1 MNTDPATI
9 LVFLL
14 AVSLLGLSKGGLA
27 GVSILS
33 MPMMTL
39 VMPPAAAAGLILP
52 ILMIQDLLS
61 VWIYRGQWDWG
72 NLKVLVPA
80 AAVGIALGLT
90 AFALLPTGPML
101 AILGVVTL
109 IFAAHGLLRPGAPA
123 RTPNKTMGRVLGMV
137 SGVTSTILHQGG
149 PTFQMY
155 MMPQR
160 LPRDVF
166 VGTSVAFFAI
176 VNFIKLPGFIA
187 LGQLTREGLTVAAIA
202 APFALLMT
210 WLGARLVKRIEAER
224 FYVIIYWL
232 LAAVGVKLIADAVIW
247 FRGPGEPIV
256 SALVPGTFS

>member
-1 MNTDPATI
+1 MSTDPVTI

-14 AVSLLGLSKGGLA
+14 AVGLLGLAKGGLA
-27 GVSILS
+27 GVGLMS

-61 VWIYRGQWDWG
+61 VWLYRGQWDMG

-90 AFALLPTGPML
+90 IFALLPPGPML
-101 AILGVVTL
+101 ALLGVITL
-109 IFAAHGLLRPGAPA
+109 AFAVRGLLSPGAPA
-123 RTPNKTMGRVLGMV
+123 KTPNIWMGRLLGML
-137 SGVTSTILHQGG
+137 SGLTSTILHQGG

-166 VGTSVAFFAI
+166 VGTSVTFFWI
-176 VNFIKLPGFIA
+176 VNMIKLPGFIA

-210 WLGARLVKRIEAER
+210 FLGARLVRRIDTER
-224 FYVIIYWL
+224 FYGIIYWL
-232 LAAVGVKLIADAVIW
+232 LAAVGIKLIADGVLWLVGDRAEAIAALA
-247 FRGPGEPIV
+247 RLPI
-256 SALVPGTFS
+256 S